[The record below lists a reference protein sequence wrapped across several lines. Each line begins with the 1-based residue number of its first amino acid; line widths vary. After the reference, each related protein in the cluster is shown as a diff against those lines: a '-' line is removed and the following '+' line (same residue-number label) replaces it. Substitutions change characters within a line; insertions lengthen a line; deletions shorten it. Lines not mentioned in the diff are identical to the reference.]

1 MITDSHKWDPLL
13 ISKMLAGDFT
23 LRSEPVEGDLLL
35 PAGW

>member
-13 ISKMLAGDFT
+13 VSKISTGQFT
-23 LRSEPVEGDLLL
+23 LRSEPVEGGLLL

>member
-13 ISKMLAGDFT
+13 VSKISAGQFT
-23 LRSEPVEGDLLL
+23 LSSETVEGDLLL